1 MNHTIV
7 YLIALAALAAGNA
20 PAQSGTRANPAD
32 PEVRVPPATYRSAL
46 EGFRR
51 LDAEQRANWREANEA
66 AARVGGH
73 IGILREQAA
82 REKPA
87 QEERK

>member
-1 MNHTIV
+1 MHKHW
-7 YLIALAALAAGNA
+7 LLLAAMAAGTA
-20 PAQSGTRANPAD
+20 TAQTPPRPDPAD
-32 PEVRVPPATYRSAL
+32 PAASVSAPAYRSAF
-46 EGFRR
+46 EGYKPID
-51 LDAEQRANWREANEA
+51 DAKPKSWREANDET
-66 AARVGGH
+66 ARVGGH